1 MKTFLSLLTAA
12 ALCFGLDT
20 AYVPKAAGAFA
31 IDGVPDISIR
41 DNAPLHD
48 FIFPWGNDRGT
59 KSSVWLAWNDSGF
72 YLYAV
77 LYDTHLVA
85 ATVSGTGIDGDDML
99 EVHMSPDINHI
110 DYFYIIEFNMNL
122 ITRARIRKSQP
133 TGKNEWGETWDVA
146 GIQRNILKNGT
157 PNNQGDLDSF
167 WTVEMLVPFS
177 KVAGWQATQHVAPS
191 GWNPAVPPSVGSV
204 WAFNVCRQNQNV
216 ADDPM
221 ADWSIWSHNGSFP
234 YDTGMAGVHLHD
246 HNNFGRLVFT
256 GPIRVEGGLKIPR
269 SEDRLSASPNP
280 FNSRV
285 RFSAWGGTTLEIYSP
300 SGRLME
306 TLRMSGGEA
315 VWDAR
320 NARNGLYL
328 ARMKDGLNSQTCSL
342 TLMR

>member
-1 MKTFLSLLTAA
+1 MKTPLILSIAA

-20 AYVPKAAGAFA
+20 AYVPKTAGAFA
-31 IDGVPDISIR
+31 IDGVPDISTR

-48 FIFPWGNDRGT
+48 FIFPWGNNRGT
-59 KSSVWLAWNDSGF
+59 KSSVWLAWNDSGL
-72 YLYAV
+72 YLYAI

-85 ATVSGTGIDGDDML
+85 ATVSGTAIDGDDML

-122 ITRARIRKSQP
+122 ATRARFRRAKSNG
-133 TGKNEWGETWDVA
+133 TNAWFVVWDVA
-146 GIQRNILKNGT
+146 GIQRNILMKGT
-157 PNNQGDLDSF
+157 VNNQDDLDTF
-167 WTVEMLVPFS
+167 WTVEMAIPFR
-177 KVAGWQATQHVAPS
+177 KVS
-191 GWNPAVPPSVGSV
+191 GWLPNPDSMPSDWSPAAPPAEGTV

-221 ADWSIWSHNGSFP
+221 ADWSIWSHNGNYP
-234 YDTGMAGVHLHD
+234 YGPEGVHLHD
-246 HNNFGRLVFT
+246 HNNFGRLVFS
-256 GPIRVEGGLKIPR
+256 GPIRAEGGLKMPQ
-269 SEDRLSASPNP
+269 SEVRLSASPNP

-285 RFSAWGGTTLEIYSP
+285 RFSAQGGTSLEIYSL
-300 SGRLME
+300 SGKLME
-306 TLRMSGGEA
+306 TLRVSGGEA

-328 ARMKDGLNSQTCSL
+328 ARIKDGLNNYTCSL